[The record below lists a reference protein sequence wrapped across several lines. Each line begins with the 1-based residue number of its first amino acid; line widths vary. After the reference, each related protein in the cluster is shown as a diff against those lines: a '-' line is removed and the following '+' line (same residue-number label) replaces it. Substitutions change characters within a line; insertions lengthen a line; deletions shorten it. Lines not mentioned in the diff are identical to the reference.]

1 MFIKLLF
8 YSLVLLSL
16 LFIVVYLYIYH
27 YKIYL
32 LNLLK
37 LLLVL
42 FYSILYIFHFPRHPS
57 HLKMS
62 SNKYTM
68 SISKNQLKEMI
79 LIFNLF

>member
-16 LFIVVYLYIYH
+16 LFIVVYLYIYQ
-27 YKIYL
+27 YKINL
-32 LNLLK
+32 FNLLK
-37 LLLVL
+37 SLLVL
-42 FYSILYIFHFPRHPS
+42 FYSILYIFHFPQHPS

-62 SNKYTM
+62 RNKYIM
-68 SISKNQLKEMI
+68 NISKNQLKEMI